1 MWRVV
6 GGRRVHV
13 RGVTTGKRYTTRER
27 ERERGPKQDVIAT
40 QETLFEAGE
49 RTVDPQDSS
58 GE

>member
-6 GGRRVHV
+6 GGRRVDV
-13 RGVTTGKRYTTRER
+13 RGVTTGWRYDGKER
-27 ERERGPKQDVIAT
+27 RPKQDVIAT

-49 RTVDPQDSS
+49 RAVDPQDSS